1 MTASTPTTYQ
11 SLELDA
17 LGRQPADEQRRLG
30 YADTLRE
37 ILQQPA
43 TWRETGALLATPAT
57 RALVAECLATPPAS
71 VVLTGSGSS
80 VHVGES
86 VAPTLQAALGVPC
99 QAIAAGTL
107 LTHAAE
113 FLPRCSGR
121 STSGLLVSIAR
132 SGDSPESGA
141 VVDAVLAT
149 APEYR
154 HLVVTCNAQGRLATR
169 YTSEP
174 RLRVLLLGERT
185 NDRSLVMTSSFTNLL
200 FGAAALAPP
209 SDEPARAADVA
220 QHLLERYGDAL
231 AQIARRHYDAALY
244 LGSGANHGAAREC
257 ALKMLE
263 MSGGAVATMAETF
276 LGLRHGPM
284 SALSRPTLV
293 VALLSPR
300 PSIRA
305 YETDLL
311 RELTAKRLGLAR
323 VLVGENI
330 AADLVAPGDVAIDLP
345 GFDALGPTARCA
357 VAAVAGQLL
366 AFFRCLDLRQRPDAP
381 SPGMLTRVVG
391 EFALHGG
398 PAA

>member
-1 MTASTPTTYQ
+1 MTASTPTTSQ

-17 LGRQPADEQRRLG
+17 LGRQPADEQQRLG

-43 TWRETGALLATPAT
+43 TWRETSALLAMPAT
-57 RALVAECLATPPAS
+57 RALVAECLTAPPAS

-113 FLPRCSGR
+113 FLPRGP
-121 STSGLLVSIAR
+121 GLLVSIAR

-141 VVDAVLAT
+141 VVDAVLAA

-200 FGAAALAPP
+200 FGTAALAPT

-330 AADLVAPGDVAIDLP
+330 AADLVAPGDLAIDLP

-366 AFFRCLDLRQRPDAP
+366 AFFRCLDLGQRPDAP